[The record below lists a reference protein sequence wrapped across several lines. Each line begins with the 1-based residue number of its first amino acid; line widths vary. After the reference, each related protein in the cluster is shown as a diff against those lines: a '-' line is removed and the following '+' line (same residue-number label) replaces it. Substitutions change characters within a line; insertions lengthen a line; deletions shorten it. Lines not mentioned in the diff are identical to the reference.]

1 MFAGSKCDQNCCIS
15 PQPLNEGDK
24 MVWFL
29 KAPEL
34 RAKEGAGFM
43 VIGPSC
49 LCRSLQLLWQ
59 VHWWSRG
66 MALSVSLRH
75 GSLADAGRFASPG
88 RRTGAHRQAGS
99 RPELRV
105 LGRFPKVFE
114 SQTLQWTEQVGQV
127 PSRSFSG
134 RHRRPRNDHP
144 YFHLL
149 MIFFPRLL
157 PLHVFVYLSAFCFIS
172 RSIFPLFIAWLHR
185 SLFFAFFSNHSV
197 FIDW

>member
-34 RAKEGAGFM
+34 RAKEGTGFM

-149 MIFFPRLL
+149 MIFFL
-157 PLHVFVYLSAFCFIS
+157 AFCHCTS
-172 RSIFPLFIAWLHR
+172 SSTCPLFALFHVRFSPFSSRGCIGAF
-185 SLFFAFFSNHSV
+185 SLPFFQITLFL
-197 FIDW
+197 